1 VSIMSSN
8 SSSEPSCC
16 LGYARNDRETKTP
29 GGQVNGKKDHKSPE
43 EKGREGNV
51 TGLRKERNLLNYGL
65 FSAPNCTSCRVMFG
79 ELLLPEAVGG
89 PAVQRIKRVSLL
101 TLPLLRLV
109 TDCLA
114 RRPWAQSVDQWI
126 SEM

>member
-1 VSIMSSN
+1 MSSN

-29 GGQVNGKKDHKSPE
+29 GGQVNGKKDRKSPE
-43 EKGREGNV
+43 EKGRERNV

-79 ELLLPEAVGG
+79 ELLLPEASCRRSRGAAHQKSLSSHPLP
-89 PAVQRIKRVSLL
+89 PA
-101 TLPLLRLV
+101 
-109 TDCLA
+109 
-114 RRPWAQSVDQWI
+114 
-126 SEM
+126 